1 MSLEDSVSSD
11 PLAPYVVGTTLKL
24 LPHND
29 PTPPYGGP
37 KYGWLGDEEEDKLA
51 KSRINHP
58 SNYTPPEQQ
67 MKGEKLR
74 LKVLEL
80 TRDPAKDAPQG
91 ALLLVCQVMKIPTAK
106 LFNGELLRKDDL
118 VVAEVFDE
126 LLYDTLVLPF
136 APVLSPTQQ
145 ADSGLSR
152 TAGIYKHFYANNLTG
167 SSQIV
172 PQYHGTWVIQHHLKD
187 TKSTST
193 RYVGAILREYV
204 QGPSIESV
212 CVRHE
217 CDGLFP
223 LRKIQPHV
231 DLDREIALDRET
243 RLDIMKQ
250 IIHSCVLHK
259 KFHVE
264 HEGPEARNYVITLRR
279 NGKILDK
286 PQAVQVNFTRTYL
299 WNLTVWAASSLENHK
314 RHGLIPTLPH
324 SLHPIEVY
332 DISSLSDFAGWFP
345 WHWAHGAHKR
355 KGMSLMHRWFL
366 QDDVFGPRQE
376 GPRYSLRKTLDE
388 QIQGEQTQSEQTQ
401 SKQTQ
406 GEQTQMPRIASRL
419 RLLSTGSQRSVGSE
433 FSGTTGR
440 SGRSRR
446 GEGSGDTQEDD
457 IPEDDVEDY

>member
-11 PLAPYVVGTTLKL
+11 PLAPYAVGTTLKL
-24 LPHND
+24 LPHSD

-58 SNYTPPEQQ
+58 SNYTLPEQQ

-91 ALLLVCQVMKIPTAK
+91 ALLLVCQVTKIPTAK
-106 LFNGELLRKDDL
+106 LFIGELLRKDDL

-152 TAGIYKHFYANNLTG
+152 TAGIYKHFYSENLTG

-172 PQYHGTWVIQHHLKD
+172 PQYHGTWVVQHHLKD

-223 LRKIQPHV
+223 LRKIRPHV
-231 DLDREIALDRET
+231 DWDREIALDRET

-299 WNLTVWAASSLENHK
+299 WNLTIWAASSLENHK

-324 SLHPIEVY
+324 PLHPIEVY

-376 GPRYSLRKTLDE
+376 GPRYSLRKTL
-388 QIQGEQTQSEQTQ
+388 GE
-401 SKQTQ
+401 QTQ

-433 FSGTTGR
+433 YSGTTGR

-457 IPEDDVEDY
+457 IPEDDIEDY

>member
-11 PLAPYVVGTTLKL
+11 PLAPYAVGTTLKL

-51 KSRINHP
+51 KLRINHP

-152 TAGIYKHFYANNLTG
+152 TAGIYKHFYSENLTG
-167 SSQIV
+167 SSHIV
-172 PQYHGTWVIQHHLKD
+172 PQ
-187 TKSTST
+187 
-193 RYVGAILREYV
+193 YVGAILREYV

-212 CVRHE
+212 CVRNE
-217 CDGLFP
+217 CDSLFP
-223 LRKIQPHV
+223 LRKIRPHV
-231 DLDREIALDRET
+231 DWDQEIALDRET
-243 RLDIMKQ
+243 RLEIMKQ
-250 IIHSCVLHK
+250 IIHSCILHK

-299 WNLTVWAASSLENHK
+299 WNLTIWAASNLEHHK

-324 SLHPIEVY
+324 PLHPIEGY

-388 QIQGEQTQSEQTQ
+388 Q
-401 SKQTQ
+401 TQ

-433 FSGTTGR
+433 YSGTTGR

-457 IPEDDVEDY
+457 IPEDDIEDY

>member
-11 PLAPYVVGTTLKL
+11 PLAPYAVGTTLKL

-74 LKVLEL
+74 LNVLEL

-106 LFNGELLRKDDL
+106 LFNGEILRKDDL

-152 TAGIYKHFYANNLTG
+152 TAGIYKHFYSENLTG
-167 SSQIV
+167 SSHIV

-223 LRKIQPHV
+223 LRKIRPHV
-231 DLDREIALDRET
+231 DWDREIALDRET
-243 RLDIMKQ
+243 RLDI
-250 IIHSCVLHK
+250 
-259 KFHVE
+259 
-264 HEGPEARNYVITLRR
+264 
-279 NGKILDK
+279 
-286 PQAVQVNFTRTYL
+286 
-299 WNLTVWAASSLENHK
+299 
-314 RHGLIPTLPH
+314 
-324 SLHPIEVY
+324 
-332 DISSLSDFAGWFP
+332 SSLSDFAGWFL

-376 GPRYSLRKTLDE
+376 GPRYSLRKTL
-388 QIQGEQTQSEQTQ
+388 
-401 SKQTQ
+401 

-419 RLLSTGSQRSVGSE
+419 RLLSTDSQRSVGSE
-433 FSGTTGR
+433 YSGTTGR

-457 IPEDDVEDY
+457 IPEDDIEDY